1 MPDTPNYLIDSNSL
15 ITPKATYYPMDLA
28 PSFWASMSEKIQD
41 GSIAILDLVKKE
53 ILQPSEKDDLALWM
67 SNLKIG
73 RYINHQQQE
82 IVATY
87 AKVLQSIQNDPC
99 YSEKA
104 LRTWAEESV
113 ADPWLIAAACV
124 QDFTIVTFEKYV
136 QSNAGNP
143 SGFAKIPNIADKFHG
158 RTTDLFHMIRE
169 LGIKL

>member
-1 MPDTPNYLIDSNSL
+1 MPDTPIYLIDSNSL

-73 RYINHQQQE
+73 RYINHKQQE

-87 AKVLQSIQNDPC
+87 ARS
-99 YSEKA
+99 
-104 LRTWAEESV
+104 
-113 ADPWLIAAACV
+113 
-124 QDFTIVTFEKYV
+124 F
-136 QSNAGNP
+136 NP
-143 SGFAKIPNIADKFHG
+143 SK
-158 RTTDLFHMIRE
+158 MIHVIQKKLCVRGPRNQLPT
-169 LGIKL
+169 LG